1 MEASVTETASVPE
14 PVGLLETSAS
24 AFSHP
29 QGQDPAAAGNAAGA
43 AIVEEQDSEMV
54 LVEEETKGLHLSSS
68 QESTGQAS
76 VFPSLSFPQKLWVL
90 AESENVKSVWWGLGG
105 NCLVIEEEL
114 FLVEVLAKE
123 GPVKAFGCTSMKSF
137 VRQLN
142 HYGFTKVSRA
152 VERSPSLP
160 EFLAE
165 EEVFASNRKVSTSIV
180 PYMNWRSQYVHKVS

>member
-24 AFSHP
+24 AFSHL

>member
-1 MEASVTETASVPE
+1 MEASVAETASVPE
-14 PVGLLETSAS
+14 LEGLLETSAS

-137 VRQLN
+137 VCQLN